1 MMLSLSL
8 SLSRAL
14 FRTPNAHVSCVADA
28 PLPSSFVPRQV
39 VLNKP
44 TAEQGVDEM
53 SFVENEVYAID
64 ILVSTGEGKP
74 KILDEKETTVYKRAL
89 DREYQLKMKT
99 SRALFSEINRK
110 YPALPFTLRAI
121 EDQR

>member
-1 MMLSLSL
+1 M
-8 SLSRAL
+8 
-14 FRTPNAHVSCVADA
+14 
-28 PLPSSFVPRQV
+28 
-39 VLNKP
+39 LNKP

-53 SFVENEVYAID
+53 SFTDNEVYAID

>member
-1 MMLSLSL
+1 
-8 SLSRAL
+8 
-14 FRTPNAHVSCVADA
+14 
-28 PLPSSFVPRQV
+28 

-44 TAEQGVDEM
+44 TAEQGVDENT
-53 SFVENEVYAID
+53 FTDNEVYAID

>member
-1 MMLSLSL
+1 M
-8 SLSRAL
+8 
-14 FRTPNAHVSCVADA
+14 
-28 PLPSSFVPRQV
+28 
-39 VLNKP
+39 LNKP

>member
-1 MMLSLSL
+1 
-8 SLSRAL
+8 
-14 FRTPNAHVSCVADA
+14 
-28 PLPSSFVPRQV
+28 

-44 TAEQGVDEM
+44 TAEQGVDEN
-53 SFVENEVYAID
+53 SFTDNEVYAID

>member
-1 MMLSLSL
+1 M
-8 SLSRAL
+8 
-14 FRTPNAHVSCVADA
+14 
-28 PLPSSFVPRQV
+28 
-39 VLNKP
+39 LNKP

-53 SFVENEVYAID
+53 SFAENEVYAID

>member
-1 MMLSLSL
+1 M
-8 SLSRAL
+8 
-14 FRTPNAHVSCVADA
+14 
-28 PLPSSFVPRQV
+28 
-39 VLNKP
+39 LNKP
-44 TAEQGVDEM
+44 TAEQGVDET

>member
-1 MMLSLSL
+1 ML
-8 SLSRAL
+8 
-14 FRTPNAHVSCVADA
+14 
-28 PLPSSFVPRQV
+28 
-39 VLNKP
+39 P

-99 SRALFSEINRK
+99 LEVEAATVRPGAV
-110 YPALPFTLRAI
+110 
-121 EDQR
+121 

>member
-1 MMLSLSL
+1 
-8 SLSRAL
+8 
-14 FRTPNAHVSCVADA
+14 
-28 PLPSSFVPRQV
+28 

-44 TAEQGVDEM
+44 TAEQGVDEH
-53 SFVENEVYAID
+53 SFSENEVYAID

>member
-1 MMLSLSL
+1 M
-8 SLSRAL
+8 
-14 FRTPNAHVSCVADA
+14 
-28 PLPSSFVPRQV
+28 
-39 VLNKP
+39 LNKP
-44 TAEQGVDEM
+44 TAEQGVDEN
-53 SFVENEVYAID
+53 SFTDNEVYAID
-64 ILVSTGEGKP
+64 SLVSTGEGKP

>member
-1 MMLSLSL
+1 M
-8 SLSRAL
+8 
-14 FRTPNAHVSCVADA
+14 
-28 PLPSSFVPRQV
+28 
-39 VLNKP
+39 LNKP
-44 TAEQGVDEM
+44 TAEQGVDENT
-53 SFVENEVYAID
+53 FTDNEVYAID

>member
-1 MMLSLSL
+1 M
-8 SLSRAL
+8 
-14 FRTPNAHVSCVADA
+14 
-28 PLPSSFVPRQV
+28 
-39 VLNKP
+39 LNKP
-44 TAEQGVDEM
+44 TAEQGVDEN
-53 SFVENEVYAID
+53 SFTENEVYAID

>member
-1 MMLSLSL
+1 M
-8 SLSRAL
+8 
-14 FRTPNAHVSCVADA
+14 
-28 PLPSSFVPRQV
+28 
-39 VLNKP
+39 LNKP
-44 TAEQGVDEM
+44 TAEQGVDEN
-53 SFVENEVYAID
+53 SFTDNEVYAID

-89 DREYQLKMKT
+89 DREYQLKKKT

-110 YPALPFTLRAI
+110 YPALPFTRRAI

>member
-1 MMLSLSL
+1 M
-8 SLSRAL
+8 
-14 FRTPNAHVSCVADA
+14 
-28 PLPSSFVPRQV
+28 
-39 VLNKP
+39 LNKP
-44 TAEQGVDEM
+44 TAEQGVDEN
-53 SFVENEVYAID
+53 SFTDNEVYAID